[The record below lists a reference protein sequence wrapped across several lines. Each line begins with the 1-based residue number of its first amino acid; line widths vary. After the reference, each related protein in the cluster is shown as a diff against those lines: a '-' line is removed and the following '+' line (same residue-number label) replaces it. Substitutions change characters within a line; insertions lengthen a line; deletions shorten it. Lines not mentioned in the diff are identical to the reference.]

1 MKGDISMSLF
11 KDWTALLE
19 GNGSSDEFWNEYL
32 AKEKTIYEAILS
44 EKNTQLK
51 DTVAAFGEKNDLSP
65 TLAVG
70 FLDGINTSLT
80 EAFDLD
86 SFTEETAFEAVID
99 FEKLYF
105 NMHKAKAEWL
115 YTIPAWDDILT
126 KERQK
131 EIKKDYNRSVTVRI
145 ENKVGRNDLCPCG
158 SGKKFKK
165 CCIDKGIY

>member
-1 MKGDISMSLF
+1 MSLF

-19 GNGSSDEFWNEYL
+19 GNGASDEFWNQYL
-32 AKEKTIYEAILS
+32 AQEKDIYEAILT
-44 EKNTQLK
+44 EKTTQLN
-51 DTVAAFGEKNDLSP
+51 DTVAAFGEKHDLSP

-80 EAFDLD
+80 EALDLD
-86 SFTEETAFEAVID
+86 SFTEETAFDATID

-115 YTIPAWDDILT
+115 YSISAWDDILT
-126 KERQK
+126 KERQA
-131 EIKKDYNRSVTVRI
+131 EIKKDYNRSVTVVI
-145 ENKVGRNDLCPCG
+145 ENKIGRNDPCPCG

>member
-1 MKGDISMSLF
+1 MSLF

-19 GNGSSDEFWNEYL
+19 GNGASDEFWNQYL
-32 AKEKTIYEAILS
+32 AQEKNIYEAILT
-44 EKNTQLK
+44 EKTTQLK
-51 DTVAAFGEKNDLSP
+51 DTVAAFGEKYDLSP
-65 TLAVG
+65 TLTVG

-80 EAFDLD
+80 EALDLD
-86 SFTEETAFEAVID
+86 SFTEETSFDATID

-105 NMHKAKAEWL
+105 NMHSAKAEWL

-126 KERQK
+126 KTRQT
-131 EIKKDYNRSVTVRI
+131 EIKKDYNRSVTVVI
-145 ENKVGRNDLCPCG
+145 ENKVGRNDPCPCG